1 MACASSSPRPKS
13 GCIHLPVAARANAR
27 RRFGE
32 PANPGRALGVK
43 DVLQWLERVLADSS
57 AGLSLTGVVISGPGE
72 PLAEPAPVLETFRA
86 VRAAHPE
93 LPLSLTTSGLC
104 AQDADIKALAQEL
117 AASGVAKVT
126 VLLDAVDPSL
136 VEQIF
141 AWIRPGKR
149 TVPLPQA
156 STMLVDAQAQ
166 AIRAFREA
174 GLFVTARMT
183 VYPGINEAH
192 VEDVAS
198 VAAALGADLLALVPY
213 VPAKVSAAAPAPAG
227 PTGCTP
233 AECAS
238 CGSSKSCGSK
248 APAAASD
255 PEVGEVLA
263 GEIDAPEALP
273 SLAPGKLE
281 LLREAA
287 ARYIPLVPGA
297 DPCGEDI
304 LWMEHAGT
312 SATLSPENPGLPG
325 PSGARVNVAVA
336 SSGGMD
342 VDLHLGQAIKFLIF
356 GPREGDGLPSL
367 LGVRE
372 APEPGGGDKRW
383 TDLAETLNDC
393 FAILAASAGAHPREV
408 LAEKG
413 LSVLT
418 AETDIQGAVDL
429 LFGGGKKGGKKRIK
443 AN

>member
-1 MACASSSPRPKS
+1 MACASSSPCSKS
-13 GCIHLPVAARANAR
+13 GCIHLPVAARANTR

-43 DVLQWLERVLADSS
+43 DVLQWLERVLADTT
-57 AGLSLTGVVISGPGE
+57 AGLSLTGVAISGPGE

-104 AQDADIKALAQEL
+104 AQDADIKALATEL
-117 AASGVAKVT
+117 AAIGVAKVT

-149 TVPLPQA
+149 TVALPAA
-156 STMLVDAQAQ
+156 SILLVDAQAQ

-198 VAAALGADLLALVPY
+198 VAAALGADLLALAAY
-213 VPAKVSAAAPAPAG
+213 VPGHAPAPA
-227 PTGCTP
+227 P
-233 AECAS
+233 AEAALSGSCAPSACAS

-248 APAAASD
+248 APA
-255 PEVGEVLA
+255 PEAE
-263 GEIDAPEALP
+263 EIDTPETLP

-287 ARYIPLVPGA
+287 SRYIPLVPGA

-312 SATLSPENPGLPG
+312 SAVLSPENPGLPK

-356 GPREGDGLPSL
+356 GPRLGDGLPSL

-418 AETDIQGAVDL
+418 VETDIQGAVDL

>member
-13 GCIHLPVAARANAR
+13 GCIHLPVAARANTR

-57 AGLSLTGVVISGPGE
+57 AGLSLTGVSISGPGE
-72 PLAEPAPVLETFRA
+72 PLAEPAPVMETFRA

-93 LPLSLTTSGLC
+93 LPLSLTTGGLC
-104 AQDADIKALAQEL
+104 AQDADIKALATEL
-117 AASGVAKVT
+117 AAIGVAKVT

-149 TVPLPQA
+149 TVPLPAA

-192 VEDVAS
+192 VEDVANA
-198 VAAALGADLLALVPY
+198 VAALGADLLALAAY
-213 VPAKVSAAAPAPAG
+213 VPAKAVAAPAPVAAS
-227 PTGCTP
+227 TGCTP
-233 AECAS
+233 AECSS
-238 CGSSKSCGSK
+238 CGSAKSCGSK
-248 APAAASD
+248 ASAPAPDA
-255 PEVGEVLA
+255 E
-263 GEIDAPEALP
+263 APETLP

-312 SATLSPENPGLPG
+312 SATLSPENPGLPR

-342 VDLHLGQAIKFLIF
+342 VDLHLGQAITFLIF

-383 TDLAETLNDC
+383 TDLAETLHDC

-429 LFGGGKKGGKKRIK
+429 LYGGGKKNGKKRIK

>member
-1 MACASSSPRPKS
+1 MACAAPSTPSPKS
-13 GCIHLPVAARANAR
+13 GCIHLPVAARANTR

-32 PANPGRALGVK
+32 PENPGRALGVK
-43 DVLQWLERVLADSS
+43 DVLQWLERVLADAA
-57 AGLSLTGVVISGPGE
+57 AGVSLTGVAISGPGE

-86 VRAAHPE
+86 VHAAHPE
-93 LPLSLTTSGLC
+93 LPLFLTTNGLC
-104 AQDADIKALAQEL
+104 AQDADMGALAAEL
-117 AASGVAKVT
+117 AEAGVAKVT
-126 VLLDAVDPSL
+126 VLVDAVDPSL
-136 VEQIF
+136 VEQLF

-149 TVPLPQA
+149 TVALPQA
-156 STMLVDAQAQ
+156 ATMLVDAQAS

-174 GLFVTARMT
+174 GLFVTVRMT
-183 VYPGINEAH
+183 VYPGINEDH
-192 VEDVAS
+192 VEDVANV
-198 VAAALGADLLALVPY
+198 VASLGADLLALAPHT
-213 VPAKVSAAAPAPAG
+213 PAKAAAAAPAPVG

-248 APAAASD
+248 APAPA
-255 PEVGEVLA
+255 PEA
-263 GEIDAPEALP
+263 DAPETLP

-281 LLREAA
+281 LLRAAA
-287 ARYIPLVPGA
+287 ARYISLVPGA

-312 SATLSPENPGLPG
+312 SATLSPENPGLPK

-356 GPREGDGLPSL
+356 GPRQGDGLPSL

-408 LAEKG
+408 LAEQG

-429 LFGGGKKGGKKRIK
+429 LFGGGKKNGKKRIK

>member
-1 MACASSSPRPKS
+1 MACASSSSRPKS

-43 DVLQWLERVLADSS
+43 DVLQWLERVLADTA
-57 AGLSLTGVVISGPGE
+57 AGVSLTGVAISGPGE

-104 AQDADIKALAQEL
+104 AQDADIKALATEL
-117 AASGVAKVT
+117 AAIGVAKVT

-149 TVPLPQA
+149 TVPLPVA
-156 STMLVDAQAQ
+156 STMLVDAQAS

-198 VAAALGADLLALVPY
+198 VAAALGADLLALAAHVPGH
-213 VPAKVSAAAPAPAG
+213 APAPTVAE
-227 PTGCTP
+227 P
-233 AECAS
+233 AALSGSCAPSACAS

-248 APAAASD
+248 APA
-255 PEVGEVLA
+255 P
-263 GEIDAPEALP
+263 APEAEEIDTPETLP
-273 SLAPGKLE
+273 GLAPGKLE

-312 SATLSPENPGLPG
+312 SATLSPENPGLPK

-393 FAILAASAGAHPREV
+393 FVILAASAGAHPREV